1 MHGLDISPAEYTSH
15 DPPDSAAP
23 SISICALYFSFI
35 ATHAEH
41 SLSPSPSLPLPDA
54 VTSLTRSSAIDATS
68 MQSTREAEV
77 QLYCENNFLQVAAS
91 TFFPFFLFSFF
102 PCVLLYFN
110 VSLLSH
116 HSTCKIL
123 ARGVIY
129 FVSSTTVAT
138 SMLPIAPHTARWTLF
153 LSLTLSTDCCGLHCS
168 SGNHITWHE
177 TCIKLPET
185 AI

>member
-1 MHGLDISPAEYTSH
+1 M
-15 DPPDSAAP
+15 P
-23 SISICALYFSFI
+23 SIL
-35 ATHAEH
+35 
-41 SLSPSPSLPLPDA
+41 SLSPSLPLPDA
-54 VTSLTRSSAIDATS
+54 VTSFTRSSAIDATS

-138 SMLPIAPHTARWTLF
+138 SMLPIAPHTTRWTVSPLSHSLSPSPLTAVDCTAPVEITLLDTRHVSNYQRQLF
-153 LSLTLSTDCCGLHCS
+153 NISLSFSL
-168 SGNHITWHE
+168 
-177 TCIKLPET
+177 
-185 AI
+185 